1 MKIGFCLHGD
11 WLVSQ
16 PKLVKLVD
24 ELGYDGIE
32 IWAQAFDAVGLDKV
46 QSIVADLNCEVAS
59 INPYLDFTGS
69 EESYAR
75 SLEMADEFIV
85 YARALNCSRLRTFT
99 SKMKAF
105 QTSDEAE
112 HIHWERATSGIREVC
127 DRASAYDITCLMEVH
142 YGDGQLYDTTNA
154 TIRLLNK
161 IGRGNCAVNL
171 QVPLRDEDPCE
182 SADRLGPYVAH
193 LHAHN
198 WYGEWGNFARL
209 GDPDGDLDFER
220 YLRILRRHGFDGYIS
235 IEHAHK
241 DPAGIARHEIGYLRD
256 LITKLGEE
264 DSSTH

>member
-11 WLVSQ
+11 WLVSR
-16 PKLVKLVD
+16 PELVKLVD

-32 IWAQAFDAVGLDKV
+32 IWAQAFDAVGLDEVKG
-46 QSIVADLNCEVAS
+46 IVAQLSCEVAS

-69 EESYAR
+69 EESYAE
-75 SLEMADEFIV
+75 SLETADVFVE
-85 YARALNCSRLRTFT
+85 YARALKCSRLRTFT

-112 HIHWERATSGIREVC
+112 PVHWERAASGIREVC
-127 DRASAYDITCLMEVH
+127 DRVSTYGITCLMEVH
-142 YGDGQLYDTTNA
+142 YGDGQLYDTSDA
-154 TIRLLNK
+154 TIRLLGK
-161 IGRGNCAVNL
+161 IGRDNCAVNL
-171 QVPLRDEDPCE
+171 QTPLRGEDPYE

-198 WYGEWGNFARL
+198 WYGEWGSFARL
-209 GDPDGDLDFER
+209 GDSNGDLDFET

-241 DPAGIARHEIGYLRD
+241 DPAGIARHEISYLRD
-256 LITKLGEE
+256 LITRLEE
-264 DSSTH
+264 RESAAL